1 MLGSLGWLAVTFPP
15 GVNYAPTSNR
25 GQGQIAGAAQ
35 PLSRILHR
43 AAGGERAL
51 VLHPSILVL
60 HPARNT
66 AAHSRF
72 SLTSA
77 LCLTS
82 LRSSEVLASQPH
94 PDVATLR
101 LSPCVASLAALGG
114 TSQSRRARAAQGLPE
129 LGVGA
134 RSSPWGGSVPKS
146 PPCSRV
152 LGRRLPLLP
161 KSRSAQLEDVGI
173 WGGFTRGGL
182 V

>member
-1 MLGSLGWLAVTFPP
+1 MPP
-15 GVNYAPTSNR
+15 HQTG
-25 GQGQIAGAAQ
+25 GQGRIAGAVQ

-82 LRSSEVLASQPH
+82 LRPSEVLASQPH

-134 RSSPWGGSVPKS
+134 RSSPWRGSVPKS
-146 PPCSRV
+146 PPCSRI

>member
-1 MLGSLGWLAVTFPP
+1 MLGSLGWLAATFPP

-25 GQGQIAGAAQ
+25 GQGRIAGAVQ

-43 AAGGERAL
+43 AAGGERA
-51 VLHPSILVL
+51 LVL

-82 LRSSEVLASQPH
+82 LRPSEVLASQPH